1 MKKSVEM
8 KYVLDE
14 DGNVRREPDLMV
26 WARWFESAKN
36 RIVKQ
41 DTIGNVRISTVFL
54 GLDHSFVDD
63 EPPVL
68 WETMVFGGE
77 HDHDMDRCSGTREQA
92 QAMHEKM
99 LAKIRQK

>member
-14 DGNVRREPDLMV
+14 DGNVRREPDLMI
-26 WARWFESAKN
+26 WGRWIESAKN

-41 DTIGNVRISTVFL
+41 EMIGDVRVSTVFL

-63 EPPVL
+63 EPPIL
-68 WETMVFGGE
+68 WETMVFGGS
-77 HDHDMDRCSGTREQA
+77 HDHDMDRCSGTLEQA
-92 QAMHEKM
+92 EAMHEKM
-99 LAKIRQK
+99 VAKIRG